1 MVICRDFKYLMVY
14 VDDSYLK
21 DFTFLTFSIA

>member
-1 MVICRDFKYLMVY
+1 MVY

-21 DFTFLTFSIA
+21 DFTFLTFSIAWI